1 VKLLVVRH
9 APAGDKIEF
18 AASGRPDAE
27 RPLTDEGRR
36 KMRAAA
42 AGLRRL
48 VERLDA
54 IASSPLARAAQT
66 AQILASGYDGAAVET
81 VAALAP
87 GSPPSALV
95 PWLERQSAASTVA
108 VVGHEPHLS
117 QLVSWLLAGSPRA
130 LLEMSKGGACLLEL
144 ERPGRR
150 GGTLCWLVEART
162 LRRLGR

>member
-1 VKLLVVRH
+1 MKLLVVRH

-18 AASGRPDAE
+18 ASGGRPDAE

-54 IASSPLARAAQT
+54 IASSPLERAAQT
-66 AQILASGYDGAAVET
+66 AEILASAYDSAAVET
-81 VAALAP
+81 VEALAP

-95 PWLERQSAASTVA
+95 PWLERQGSSSTVA

-117 QLVSWLLAGSPRA
+117 HLVSWLLAGSTRA

-144 ERPGRR
+144 ERAAAR
-150 GGTLCWLVEART
+150 GATLRWLVESRT